1 MALIYKVLSSMDIEI
16 QRQEAIAKNLAG
28 APVPGFKG
36 ESVISSDFDGY
47 LNQYSETGQGTV
59 YNENSIDFNKGPVKH
74 TGRNLD
80 FAIGNEGF
88 FEVTNS
94 KGESFYTRNGR
105 FTLSNSGE
113 LITGEGYK
121 VSGRNG
127 DLAFGANDNM
137 NEIEIGSDGTIS
149 VGGNTIGALKV
160 VEFANIDNLQR
171 LSGSY
176 FTLKNGHQNEVAEID
191 PLKVR
196 VMGRTLEESNISI
209 VKEMI
214 SMIDSMRKYEMS
226 SKLLKMTDG
235 LRSKELST
243 FGG

>member
-16 QRQEAIAKNLAG
+16 QRQEAIARNLAG

-59 YNENSIDFNKGPVKH
+59 HNENSIDFNKGPVKY

-80 FAIGNEGF
+80 FAIANDGF
-88 FEVTNS
+88 FEVVNNR
-94 KGESFYTRNGR
+94 GESFYTRNGR

-113 LITGEGYK
+113 LITSEGYK
-121 VSGRNG
+121 VAGRGG
-127 DLAFGANDNM
+127 DLVFGASDNM
-137 NEIEIGSDGTIS
+137 NEMEIASNGTIT
-149 VGGNTIGALKV
+149 VGGNTIGSLKV
-160 VEFANIDNLQR
+160 VEFQDMNNLQR

-176 FTLKNGHQNEVAEID
+176 FALKNGHQNEAAEID
-191 PLKVR
+191 PLKLR
-196 VMGRTLEESNISI
+196 VIGRTLEESNISI
-209 VKEMI
+209 VTEMI
-214 SMIDSMRKYEMS
+214 SMIDSMRKYEMA
-226 SKLLKMTDG
+226 SKVLKMTDG
-235 LRSKELST
+235 MRAKEQST

>member
-1 MALIYKVLSSMDIEI
+1 MAIIYKVLSSMDIEI

-36 ESVISSDFDGY
+36 ESVVSTDFDGY
-47 LNQYSETGQGTV
+47 LNQYTAEGQGTV
-59 YNENSIDFNKGPVKH
+59 YDQNSINFEKGPVKH

-113 LITGEGYK
+113 LITSEGYK
-121 VSGRNG
+121 VEGRTG
-127 DLAFGANDNM
+127 DLAFDATDNM
-137 NEIEIGSDGTIS
+137 NEIEIGADGTIS
-149 VGGNTIGALKV
+149 VGGKEIGALKV
-160 VEFANIDNLQR
+160 VEFANMNNLER
-171 LSGSY
+171 MSGSY
-176 FTLKNGHQNEVAEID
+176 FAVKRGNQNEVSELD
-191 PLKVR
+191 PNQIR

-214 SMIDSMRKYEMS
+214 SMIDSMRKYEMA
-226 SKLLKMTDG
+226 SKVLKMTDG
-235 LRSKELST
+235 LRSKEQST